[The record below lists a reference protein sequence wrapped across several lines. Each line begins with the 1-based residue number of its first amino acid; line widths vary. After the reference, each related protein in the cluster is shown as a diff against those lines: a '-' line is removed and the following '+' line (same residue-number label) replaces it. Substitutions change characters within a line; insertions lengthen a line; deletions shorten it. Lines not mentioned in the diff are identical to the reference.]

1 MNIKQAIV
9 KGLTHNH
16 KARERVVARKMLKK
30 EVTCPTFEH
39 VFTRIFME
47 HGYGKLP
54 PLTKKDWGMLK
65 TFLVVLQGTGWDRD
79 QIFDLIK
86 RLISQW
92 EEKLAGKEVTTLQF
106 KKMVLPMRP
115 NIRALLWA
123 KTDIL
128 AILYEDKKLQ
138 GINAERKLGEF
149 ILK

>member
-1 MNIKQAIV
+1 MKIQEAV
-9 KGLTHNH
+9 TAGLQHNH
-16 KARERVVARKMLKK
+16 KAKERVVARKMLKK
-30 EVTCPTFEH
+30 DVTCPTFEH
-39 VFTRIFME
+39 VFTRYFTE
-47 HGYGKLP
+47 AGYGKLS

-65 TFLVVLQGTGWDRD
+65 TFLIVLQGTGWDRD

-123 KTDIL
+123 KTDVL

-138 GINAERKLGEF
+138 GISSGREEEEF
-149 ILK
+149 IPC